1 MKNIVSVI
9 IENDGYLVKNS
20 SNDGTFTRVMPQ
32 GIQRIPCIPFYHS
45 AWLIMGNLLKPAV
58 TDFVDVINSQYGKIK
73 NTYGMAAYPADA
85 LPADIRMIQQTLE
98 YAGFKGL
105 KMVSKTSLLKAE
117 GLTNYIAI
125 SASERLVVLEW
136 YRDGI
141 PTESRYYNKVSV
153 GRNRLL
159 SDIEK
164 IQKRQAGS
172 KLKVFVFDGCA
183 ELAGLYT
190 VGELV
195 DENRAL
201 KLLVKTGY
209 EQYKVKNAPE
219 VEWGK
224 DEKKDVKE
232 PAFAE
237 MNTLELDNGGENVK
251 LDEGVKDN
259 ISTDDDIAIVCV
271 PEAIGKKE
279 ADDSDTSASEEVDVD
294 MDLEKRL
301 AIDINEADK
310 EFDEWAYKQALG
322 EDKE

>member
-1 MKNIVSVI
+1 MKKIVNVI
-9 IENDGYLVKNS
+9 IENDGYLVKNNS
-20 SNDGTFTRVMPQ
+20 EDGTFTRVMPQ

-58 TDFVDVINSQYGKIK
+58 TDFVDVVNSQYGKIK
-73 NTYGMAAYPADA
+73 NVYGMVAYPADA

-136 YRDGI
+136 YRDGV

-183 ELAGLYT
+183 ELAGLYS

-209 EQYKVKNAPE
+209 EQYKIKNAPE
-219 VEWGK
+219 VNVGS
-224 DEKKDVKE
+224 VSS
-232 PAFAE
+232 A
-237 MNTLELDNGGENVK
+237 TLDDLKLEDLVLEETDAAVSVDENVNAS
-251 LDEGVKDN
+251 EN
-259 ISTDDDIAIVCV
+259 QDDIAVVCV
-271 PEAIGKKE
+271 PDVVNKKE
-279 ADDSDTSASEEVDVD
+279 DKEEAVETEELHVDEE
-294 MDLEKRL
+294 LEQRL
-301 AIDINEADK
+301 AIDVNEPDK
-310 EFDEWAYKQALG
+310 EFDEWAYKQALA
-322 EDKE
+322 EEEIEK